1 MNFQCISSV
10 ATAAC
15 YVSFGGRV
23 ARNFLARSRSWPG
36 GAAFSSEVGMSKN
49 IQQCKQF
56 VVNSMA
62 EKKEMK

>member
-23 ARNFLARSRSWPG
+23 ARNFVARWRSWPG
-36 GAAFSSEVGMSKN
+36 GAAFSSEVGMSK

-56 VVNSMA
+56 VTNSMA